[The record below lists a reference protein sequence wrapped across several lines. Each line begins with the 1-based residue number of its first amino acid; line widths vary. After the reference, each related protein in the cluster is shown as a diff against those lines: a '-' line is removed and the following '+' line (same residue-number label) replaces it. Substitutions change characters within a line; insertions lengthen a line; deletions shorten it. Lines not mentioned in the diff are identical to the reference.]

1 MGFANNSTLFTSGNR
16 VDVDNN
22 GTNDSYDLA
31 EGRANQIV
39 IGANNTG
46 NDVFLNFGSRSTL
59 ISHTKL
65 FEGFET
71 FGSNITIDLDRYN
84 EISSRGKSAALPD
97 LASSELRFLGS
108 KTGDD
113 MFVYADAAT
122 VRQLSTM
129 FSSAK
134 IVDSKVSNEKFNAA
148 KGSYV
153 FLFDTALG
161 LNLGGDTISHFG
173 ADDRLVTTSEIYNGQ
188 DADPSDRINFGKNKL
203 LDLSGELPSS
213 VGDVGAGHG
222 GQVSLPGIGGLYLL
236 ATEIGSNGAE
246 YYIYGSSP
254 HVS

>member
-1 MGFANNSTLFTSGNR
+1 MVFGNNNNLFTSGNR
-16 VDVDNN
+16 VDVVNN
-22 GTNDSYDLA
+22 GTNDSYDLL

-39 IGANNTG
+39 IGAGNTG

-71 FGSNITIDLDRYN
+71 FGSNITIDLDRDD
-84 EISSRGKSAALPD
+84 EVSSRGDSIALPD

-122 VRQLSTM
+122 LRQLSTM
-129 FSSAK
+129 FSSATV
-134 IVDSKVSNEKFNAA
+134 VDSKVSNEKFNAA

-161 LNLGGDTISHFG
+161 LNLGSDTISHFG
-173 ADDRLVTTSEIYNGQ
+173 GDDRLVTTSEIHNGR

-203 LDLSGELPSS
+203 LDLPGELPNS
-213 VGDVGAGHG
+213 VGDVGASHG
-222 GQVSLPGIGGLYLL
+222 GQVSLPGIGGLYLV
-236 ATEIGSNGAE
+236 ATEIGLNGAA

-254 HVS
+254 SVD

>member
-71 FGSNITIDLDRYN
+71 FGSNITIALDRDN

-222 GQVSLPGIGGLYLL
+222 GQVSLPGIGGLHLL
-236 ATEIGSNGAE
+236 ETEIGSNGAE